1 LKRNR
6 NKEED
11 EKKQRMEEEILQEN
25 RIQQEIMEISSKEQL
40 KGTDNNAKYTAQ
52 LENQF
57 SSSRRL
63 PELTNR
69 KNEVSRD
76 NSLSKKNEEE
86 IAQNIQNNF
95 GTTAAF
101 ANYKHQ
107 NTDNEE
113 ENIAVGNKAQE
124 SLNKV
129 LASNSNQIK
138 EMIDQ

>member
-1 LKRNR
+1 
-6 NKEED
+6 
-11 EKKQRMEEEILQEN
+11 MEEEILQEN

-86 IAQNIQNNF
+86 IVQNIQNNF

-101 ANYKHQ
+101 ANYKHK

-113 ENIAVGNKAQE
+113 ENIVVGNKAQE